1 VQKEAELEQAVLLVV
16 VLLVVVSLVEASRR
30 LEAAN
35 TGRR

>member
-1 VQKEAELEQAVLLVV
+1 MQKEAELEQAVLLVV
-16 VLLVVVSLVEASRR
+16 VVLLVEASRR